1 MQSLRG
7 TQTSGQL
14 FEQLYWHTDYA
25 ISASQRHSDPQLV
38 CVLSYDIC
46 CQYHRNFQS
55 RLEDYIPDSVKINVD
70 VDRWLFVVPKLHIKG
85 HGKKCQERFALHFLP
100 GAAQTD
106 GEGIERRWANLGPMA
121 TATIEMAPGHRRD
134 TIDDHLGSS
143 NWDKVVGLD
152 ARLQVASQSE
162 FFELFCE
169 LQSENVAA
177 WSALV
182 EAWEDS
188 GMDGSVQNP
197 YSREE
202 EGDAKIDIRLKYAQ
216 EEAQSTAYLHE
227 VTPSTFIMLSL
238 DIEEQHAQHIHNPL
252 VFAIISQLP
261 DTDTPAPPAE
271 EAQLYLPSGLS
282 HELRCHPDMKQRV
295 DMETDYRRAQL
306 RSSLEGIWTHLF
318 VQTRLYSQKSIH
330 IRHQKANTRARAII
344 DRNHRKIDELQQK
357 YSASWAA
364 LKVMVGESFIGFKQL
379 RPEDVVSY
387 NDPDVKAVWNVCR
400 ALKRTHDGS
409 QVVQPGESTR
419 MLSWIWAGVDTSED
433 SAVMKDALRVE
444 WCKSQAHFRR
454 WVEELQL
461 L

>member
-1 MQSLRG
+1 VLLR
-7 TQTSGQL
+7 
-14 FEQLYWHTDYA
+14 
-25 ISASQRHSDPQLV
+25 R
-38 CVLSYDIC
+38 
-46 CQYHRNFQS
+46 
-55 RLEDYIPDSVKINVD
+55 K
-70 VDRWLFVVPKLHIKG
+70 
-85 HGKKCQERFALHFLP
+85 
-100 GAAQTD
+100 
-106 GEGIERRWANLGPMA
+106 RR
-121 TATIEMAPGHRRD
+121 
-134 TIDDHLGSS
+134 
-143 NWDKVVGLD
+143 D
-152 ARLQVASQSE
+152 ARLQVASQTE
-162 FFELFCE
+162 FFESFCE
-169 LQSENVAA
+169 SQSENVAA

-202 EGDAKIDIRLKYAQ
+202 EGDTEIDIRLKYAQ

-227 VTPSTFIMLSL
+227 VTPSAFIMLGL
-238 DIEEQHAQHIHNPL
+238 DIEEQQRRLRLDLKPHGNETPLQRTSIAERRAKILRLISKFRSAQHIHNPL
-252 VFAIISQLP
+252 VFAMISQLP

-282 HELRCHPDMKQRV
+282 HELRCHPDMKQWV

-306 RSSLEGIWTHLF
+306 RSSLEGIRTHLF

-344 DRNHRKIDELQQK
+344 DRNRRKIDELQQK
-357 YSASWAA
+357 YSAGWAA

-387 NDPDVKAVWNVCR
+387 NDPDAKAVRNVRR

-444 WCKSQAHFRR
+444 WCKSQARFRR

-461 L
+461 LQEEMDRTTLSLEAEAAVWSGRAEGQEQGPVGEGNKAYCLRQAAIRRGLAAKFRALWALPDAPVRLRQRKQLVEIPVESSSGSDSE